1 LPYIQ
6 QLGVAEIERYRQP
19 MLKRLQEE
27 MPRLGF
33 TPATPPDSTSPI
45 VTFASKDTREAARKL
60 EAAKVNVRV
69 APYWIRI
76 APSIY
81 NDMHDV
87 DRLLDALA

>member
-1 LPYIQ
+1 
-6 QLGVAEIERYRQP
+6 
-19 MLKRLQEE
+19 

-33 TPATPPDSTSPI
+33 TRATPLGTTSPI
-45 VTFASKDTREAARKL
+45 VTFASKDTAAAAKKL

-81 NDMHDV
+81 NDMRDV
-87 DRLLDALA
+87 ERLLDALS

>member
-1 LPYIQ
+1 
-6 QLGVAEIERYRQP
+6 
-19 MLKRLQEE
+19 

-33 TPATPPDSTSPI
+33 TAATPSDSTSPI

-60 EAAKVNVRV
+60 AAARVNVRV

-81 NDMHDV
+81 NDMEDV
-87 DRLLDALA
+87 ERLLEALA

>member
-1 LPYIQ
+1 
-6 QLGVAEIERYRQP
+6 
-19 MLKRLQEE
+19 

-33 TPATPPDSTSPI
+33 TPATPLDSMSPI
-45 VTFASKDTREAARKL
+45 VTFASRDTRAAAKKL

-81 NDMHDV
+81 NDMRDV
-87 DRLLDALA
+87 ERVLEALS